1 MRFKK
6 TGGHGDLAAARVGEQ
21 GIGLANELIAIEPA
35 RTD

>member
-1 MRFKK
+1 MRFNKP
-6 TGGHGDLAAARVGEQ
+6 GEHGDLAAARGCEQ